1 MSGNIKKRNEITEL
15 SRNYKESTDNLRGNK
30 KSSKKPL
37 TKEAQRKVDLEF
49 YAIGQRLCHQRKLVN
64 MTQDAAGEALRRS
77 KQMVSLHENGHKLSF
92 TYLEKYS
99 LLYKCSIE
107 QFFVDGEIPKKEL
120 HTIDQAAA
128 MSRVIGKIKLLYKH
142 DYFHAFTFLDVDYR
156 EIQRWAAFAR
166 QNASCDKE
174 SNDIQGI
181 QSVPLLRF
189 VQIALELETPI
200 AEILFGKI
208 ECQP

>member
-15 SRNYKESTDNLRGNK
+15 SRNCKENTDNLRENK

-37 TKEAQRKVDLEF
+37 TKEAQRKVDLEL
-49 YAIGQRLCHQRKLVN
+49 YAIGQRLCHQRKLAN
-64 MTQDAAGEALRRS
+64 MTQDAAGEALGIS

-92 TYLEKYS
+92 AYLEKYS

-107 QFFVDGEIPKKEL
+107 QFFVDGGTPKKEL

-142 DYFHAFTFLDVDYR
+142 DYFHAFTFLDVDFR